1 MAVSLERYLLLVAE
15 GQVQSR
21 VTFISWAG
29 EMLQSITGR
38 FSVAI
43 AKWEVTREWFTV
55 DNVSLHLVTFNI
67 KNYLKFL

>member
-1 MAVSLERYLLLVAE
+1 MAVSLEIYLLLGAE
-15 GQVQSR
+15 GQVR

-43 AKWEVTREWFTV
+43 AK
-55 DNVSLHLVTFNI
+55 
-67 KNYLKFL
+67 

>member
-1 MAVSLERYLLLVAE
+1 MQLLITLECLPKSVSRLSQEPLMAVSLEIYLLLGAE
-15 GQVQSR
+15 GQVR

-43 AKWEVTREWFTV
+43 AK
-55 DNVSLHLVTFNI
+55 
-67 KNYLKFL
+67 

>member
-21 VTFISWAG
+21 VTFISGAG

-43 AKWEVTREWFTV
+43 AK
-55 DNVSLHLVTFNI
+55 
-67 KNYLKFL
+67 